1 MAQWINPDRGE
12 LFYARRVVF
21 VEGETEKV
29 ILPFLAEKLAIFDP
43 DVSIIDCG
51 SKYNL
56 PLYATIAN
64 AFSIPYLVVHDED
77 PLPDPIPDEWEADR
91 KTSAKRTFDL
101 NRKIADIVEEPYGT
115 VHTLSPYFENIAGVS
130 RSQGKRKG
138 IIYKSPE
145 TQALTT
151 VPGLSDPPG
160 FDGTEDC
167 PRQLSHSI
175 EWGLSRHLQIE
186 LLFLLRLR
194 RLVRRMDQFYCSGF
208 RILANFGFP
217 IAHFPALSPSG
228 EGLQSDA
235 FAQVSS

>member
-1 MAQWINPDRGE
+1 MVHWPSIFEVAVSFSVRTLGILVCRPGITAANRLGSRGP
-12 LFYARRVVF
+12 LR
-21 VEGETEKV
+21 
-29 ILPFLAEKLAIFDP
+29 LAE
-43 DVSIIDCG
+43 
-51 SKYNL
+51 
-56 PLYATIAN
+56 
-64 AFSIPYLVVHDED
+64 E
-77 PLPDPIPDEWEADR
+77 
-91 KTSAKRTFDL
+91 
-101 NRKIADIVEEPYGT
+101 
-115 VHTLSPYFENIAGVS
+115 LSPNLVNLLSYPRPFCVLMVLGFPCSALLL
-130 RSQGKRKG
+130 G